1 MPSVAELMTT
11 DPVTVEPDMAAVA
24 ALELMIGEG
33 IRHLPVLDRK
43 DRVCGIVSLD
53 DLRAAFPFA
62 VSLVQPPTREER
74 EDVFGYAVGE
84 VMTHGPLTIQP
95 QATLAEAASLLARYR
110 VGCLPVVD
118 AKGRLIGVFT
128 EIDALRALAGQ
139 SPEPSS
145 GGRRALE
152 LRLLRSELEAERRRI
167 GTQLEKLQEPG
178 DEALDPELEEPLA
191 SLAAQR
197 LQGLQHAL
205 HRACEGRLGRCE
217 ECGREIPIAR
227 LRALPG
233 TTRCVRCADA
243 AETLD

>member
-11 DPVTVEPDMAAVA
+11 DPVTVEPDMAALA

-62 VSLVQPPTREER
+62 VSLVRPPTREER
-74 EDVFGYAVGE
+74 DDAFGFAVGE

-95 QATLAEAASLLARYR
+95 QTSLAEAAGLLAKHRI
-110 VGCLPVVD
+110 GCLPVVD
-118 AKGRLIGVFT
+118 VKGRLIGVFS
-128 EIDALRALAGQ
+128 EIDALRALSGQ
-139 SPEPSS
+139 APERDA

-178 DEALDPELEEPLA
+178 EEAVDAELEEPLA

-197 LQGLQHAL
+197 LEALQHAL
-205 HRACEGRLGRCE
+205 RRASEGRLGRCE

-233 TTRCVRCADA
+233 ATRCVRCANSR
-243 AETLD
+243 ETLD